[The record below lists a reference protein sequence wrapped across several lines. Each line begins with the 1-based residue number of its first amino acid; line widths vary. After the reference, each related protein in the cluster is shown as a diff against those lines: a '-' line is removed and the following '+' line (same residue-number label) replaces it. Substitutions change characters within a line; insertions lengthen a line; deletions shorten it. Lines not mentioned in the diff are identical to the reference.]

1 MHKLFVVPAVLMG
14 LTGCAGIAFQAQGV
28 PIAGIYADAST
39 GLHATNNSIG
49 KKKGEACASS
59 ILGLVTTGDAGIRA
73 AADAGNID
81 DISTVDVS
89 IMNILGIYAKMCT
102 VVSGSGGAAA
112 AADDH
117 P

>member
-1 MHKLFVVPAVLMG
+1 MTKLFAVPVVLMG

-28 PIAGIYADAST
+28 PTAGIYADAST

-59 ILGLVTTGDAGIRA
+59 ILGLITTGDAGIRA

-81 DISTVDVS
+81 NISAVDVS

-102 VVSGSGGAAA
+102 VVSGSAGGAPAPE
-112 AADDH
+112 H

>member
-1 MHKLFVVPAVLMG
+1 MHKLLSVPFVLMA
-14 LTGCAGIAFQAQGV
+14 LTGCAGVAFQAQGV
-28 PIAGIYADAST
+28 PIAGIYADAAT
-39 GLHATNNSIG
+39 GLHATNHNIG

-73 AADAGNID
+73 AANAGNID
-81 DISTVDVS
+81 NISSVDVS

-102 VVSGSGGAAA
+102 VVSGSAGDAPVE
-112 AADDH
+112 H